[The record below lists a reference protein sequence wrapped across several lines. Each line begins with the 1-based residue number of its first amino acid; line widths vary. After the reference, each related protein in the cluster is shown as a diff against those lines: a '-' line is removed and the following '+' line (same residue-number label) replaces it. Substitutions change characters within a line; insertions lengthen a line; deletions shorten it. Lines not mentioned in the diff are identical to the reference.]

1 MTKWILFQ
9 SSWMVGNQHSE
20 ASYYLAFYR
29 YLLVIVAFYTLSYI
43 TTLPLPNSRMWIV
56 TLLTLVGFLL
66 LYCLMM
72 YAVCSF
78 IYWHFA
84 ELPYYFRDNIY
95 ENITARG
102 PWTFLL
108 HPMTFYF
115 HFEQLGL
122 ALLPALTIKVFRL
135 TLQTRLKSLKLEKSN
150 LELELNFLRSQ
161 INPHFLFNTL
171 NSLYAL
177 IEEKDAVA
185 ASIIASL
192 SNMMRYA
199 LYESNAPEVEA
210 GKELDFIKGYVD
222 IQNVRHSNR
231 LHVELG
237 FDPEVYYKKVPPL
250 ILVTFLENAVKH
262 GLDKTR
268 QKSYIK
274 ISAYMENEQFCFF
287 ILNSKPRQKVGS
299 NPGHGGIGIKNTQ
312 RRLNILYP
320 DRHVLNIQETEDEYS
335 VLLKIW

>member
-1 MTKWILFQ
+1 MVKWVLFQ
-9 SSWMVGNQHSE
+9 STWMVGNNADT
-20 ASYYLAFYR
+20 ASYIIAIPR
-29 YLLVIVAFYTLSYI
+29 YLLIVLCFYTLSYVTALPFQNNRLWLI
-43 TTLPLPNSRMWIV
+43 TIFV
-56 TLLTLVGFLL
+56 AVAFFVA
-66 LYCLMM
+66 YCLMM
-72 YAVCSF
+72 YAVCGYVF
-78 IYWHFA
+78 RKY
-84 ELPYYFRDNIY
+84 PGMPRYFNNLYHNMSDM
-95 ENITARG
+95 G
-102 PWTFLL
+102 PWTFLKIPL
-108 HPMTFYF
+108 TFYF

-122 ALLPALTIKVFRL
+122 ALLPALTTKAFRL
-135 TLQTRLKSLKLEKSN
+135 SLQTRFKSLKLEKSN

-199 LYESNAPEVEA
+199 LYDSNAPQVEA
-210 GKELDFIKGYVD
+210 ARELDFIKGYIE

-231 LHVELG
+231 LKVDMD
-237 FDPEVYYKKVPPL
+237 FSPDAYSQKVPPL

-262 GLDKTR
+262 GLDKMI

-274 ISAYMENEQFCFF
+274 IKAYLEEGKFCFF
-287 ILNSKPRQKVGS
+287 ILNSKPPKMQPSGQ
-299 NPGHGGIGIKNTQ
+299 GGIGIMNTR

-320 DRHVLNIQETEDEYS
+320 NRHSLSIEESANEYS